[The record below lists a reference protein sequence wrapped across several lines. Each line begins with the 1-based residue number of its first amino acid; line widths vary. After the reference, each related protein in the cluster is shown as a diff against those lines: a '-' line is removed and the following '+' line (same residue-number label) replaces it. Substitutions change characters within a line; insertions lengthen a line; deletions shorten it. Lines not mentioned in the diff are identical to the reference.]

1 MFNDFTPDY
10 EFIGTSTLT
19 PFEVWC
25 QKILPTIYDNSL
37 SYYELLNKVVKYLN
51 DTMENV
57 NNLQKDMTELNK
69 AYQQL
74 VTYINNFKNYTE
86 NELEKQNQEIVK
98 LNNAWIA
105 FKTEVDSAIAQIP
118 EQIETKMDEYTASPA
133 FASKVREAVDQSL
146 QESGTLPEIS
156 EINSKIGNQ
165 TGSETVFSELSEI
178 NSKIGNQTGSETLF
192 SELTEIKDKVTNINI
207 SGVDSIDEKIGN
219 TGDSQGSA
227 TAGSVFAK
235 LNLLIKAGAGS
246 GSTDVNVQSIVDNI
260 GTTADANATE
270 TAGTVFGKLNKII
283 GTVTG
288 YLANY
293 LQPISI
299 SVNSMDEKM
308 GDATHSATRNT
319 IFGKLAGLLS
329 AINIFD
335 NKVGTNTDT
344 ETGNTVFAKLNK
356 IIKQNET
363 PTGGLLGNG
372 KAFTMINRLKDD
384 NTVLKINGC
393 GYANLKIVSLGYY
406 DTPNKIVIDGSQ
418 LPISFNTIDSSL
430 LTPIIWF
437 NQSFQIIGD
446 EINNNLYTNE
456 SGTPQGN
463 AHGYIF
469 YQPNN

>member
-1 MFNDFTPDY
+1 MLNDFTPDY

-51 DTMENV
+51 DTMTNV

-74 VTYINNFKNYTE
+74 VSYVNDFKNYTE

-98 LNNAWIA
+98 LNNAWLA
-105 FKTEVDSAIAQIP
+105 FKAEVDNTIAQIP

-133 FASKVREAVDQSL
+133 FSDKVRAAVDQSL

-178 NSKIGNQTGSETLF
+178 
-192 SELTEIKDKVTNINI
+192 KDKVTNINV
-207 SGVDSIDEKIGN
+207 SGVDTIVEKIGS

-246 GSTDVNVQSIVDNI
+246 GSTDVNVQSIVDNV
-260 GTTADANATE
+260 GTTTDANATE

-283 GTVTG
+283 QTVTG
-288 YLANY
+288 YVANY

-299 SVNSMDEKM
+299 TVDNMNEKM

-329 AINIFD
+329 TINTFN
-335 NKVGTNTDT
+335 NKVGTNTDV

-356 IIKQNET
+356 IINQNET
-363 PTGGLLGNG
+363 PSGGLLGNG
-372 KAFTMINRLKDD
+372 KPFTMINRIYNDP
-384 NTVLKINGC
+384 TVLKINGC
-393 GYANLKIVSLGYY
+393 GYANLKILSLGYY
-406 DTPNKIVIDGSQ
+406 DTPNKIVIDGSEI
-418 LPISFNTIDSSL
+418 PITQNTLNSDL
-430 LTPIIWF
+430 LTPILWF

-446 EINNNLYTNE
+446 EINNSLYCKE
-456 SGTPQGN
+456 DGSPLGN
-463 AHGYIF
+463 AIGYIF
-469 YQPNN
+469 YQSNN

>member
-51 DTMENV
+51 DTMANV

-74 VTYINNFKNYTE
+74 VTYVNNFKNYTE
-86 NELEKQNQEIVK
+86 NELKKQNQEIAK
-98 LNNAWIA
+98 LNNAWLA
-105 FKTEVDSAIAQIP
+105 FKTEVDNAIAQIP
-118 EQIETKMDEYTASPA
+118 VQIETKMNEYTASPA
-133 FASKVREAVDQSL
+133 FSAKVRTAVDQSL

-165 TGSETVFSELSEI
+165 TGSETVFSEL
-178 NSKIGNQTGSETLF
+178 
-192 SELTEIKDKVTNINI
+192 TEIKSKVTNINV
-207 SGVDSIDEKIGN
+207 SGVDTINEKIGSTN
-219 TGDSQGSA
+219 DSQGSA
-227 TAGSVFAK
+227 TAGSIFAK

-260 GTTADANATE
+260 GATTDANGTE

-283 GTVTG
+283 QTVTG

-299 SVNSMDEKM
+299 TVNSMDEKM

-319 IFGKLAGLLS
+319 IFGKLAELLS

-335 NKVGTNTDT
+335 NKVGTNTDV

-363 PTGGLLGNG
+363 PSGGLLGNG
-372 KAFTMINRLKDD
+372 KPFTMINRLKDD
-384 NTVLKINGC
+384 NSVLKINGC
-393 GYANLKIVSLGYY
+393 GYANLKLVCLGYY
-406 DTPNKIVIDGSQ
+406 DTPNKIVIDGSE
-418 LPISFNTIDSSL
+418 LPISYNTIDSSL
-430 LTPIIWF
+430 LTPLIYF
-437 NQSFQIIGD
+437 NQSFQIIGN
-446 EINNNLYTNE
+446 ETTNSLYTTD
-456 SGTPQGN
+456 SGTTQGN
-463 AHGYIF
+463 AYGYIF

>member
-51 DTMENV
+51 DTMTNV

-74 VTYINNFKNYTE
+74 VSYVNDFKNYTE
-86 NELEKQNQEIVK
+86 NELDKQNQEIVK
-98 LNNAWIA
+98 LNNAWLA
-105 FKTEVDSAIAQIP
+105 FKTEVDNAIAQIP
-118 EQIETKMDEYTASPA
+118 EQIETKMNEYTASPA
-133 FASKVREAVDQSL
+133 FSSKVRAAVDQSL
-146 QESGTLPEIS
+146 QESGTLPEIT

-165 TGSETVFSELSEI
+165 TGSETVFSEL
-178 NSKIGNQTGSETLF
+178 
-192 SELTEIKDKVTNINI
+192 TEIKDKVTNINI
-207 SGVDSIDEKIGN
+207 SGIDTLDEKIGS
-219 TGDSQGSA
+219 TDDSQGSA

-260 GTTADANATE
+260 GATTDANATE

-299 SVNSMDEKM
+299 TVNSMDEKI
-308 GDATHSATRNT
+308 GDATHTATRNT

-335 NKVGTNTDT
+335 GKIGTNTDA

-356 IIKQNET
+356 IET
-363 PTGGLLGNG
+363 AQKEGGNG
-372 KAFTMINRLKDD
+372 FWDKNKAIITEYHSGNYLPINTNPVNISGTGAVTINSRSSSLGDYLEIDGVNVTDSLIKTLVTYYFTQS
-384 NTVLKINGC
+384 LKIQSTHST
-393 GYANLKIVSLGYY
+393 AEV
-406 DTPNKIVIDGSQ
+406 PFAVIQ
-418 LPISFNTIDSSL
+418 Y
-430 LTPIIWF
+430 
-437 NQSFQIIGD
+437 Q
-446 EINNNLYTNE
+446 TNE
-456 SGTPQGN
+456 
-463 AHGYIF
+463 
-469 YQPNN
+469 

>member
-10 EFIGTSTLT
+10 EFIRTSTLT

-37 SYYELLNKVVKYLN
+37 SYYELLNKVLKYLN
-51 DTMENV
+51 DTMTNV
-57 NNLQKDMTELNK
+57 NNLQKDMSELNK

-74 VTYINNFKNYTE
+74 VTYVNNFKNYTK

-98 LNNAWIA
+98 LNNAWLA
-105 FKTEVDSAIAQIP
+105 FKTEVDNAIAQIP

-133 FASKVREAVDQSL
+133 FSAKVRTAVDQSL

-165 TGSETVFSELSEI
+165 TGSETVFSEL
-178 NSKIGNQTGSETLF
+178 
-192 SELTEIKDKVTNINI
+192 TEIKRKVTNINV
-207 SGVDSIDEKIGN
+207 SGVDTINEKIGS
-219 TGDSQGSA
+219 TSDSQGSA

-260 GTTADANATE
+260 GATTDANGTE
-270 TAGTVFGKLNKII
+270 TAGTIFGKLNKII

-299 SVNSMDEKM
+299 TVNSLDEKM

-335 NKVGTNTDT
+335 DKVGTNTDV

-363 PTGGLLGNG
+363 PSGGLLGSG
-372 KAFTMINRLKDD
+372 KPFTMINRLKGD

-393 GYANLKIVSLGYY
+393 GYANLKLVTPGNY
-406 DTPNKIVIDGSQ
+406 DNLNKIVIDGSQ
-418 LPISFNTIDSSL
+418 LPLDPNTIDSSL
-430 LTPIIWF
+430 LTPLIYF

-446 EINNNLYTNE
+446 EINNKLYTTD
-456 SGTPQGN
+456 SGTAQGN